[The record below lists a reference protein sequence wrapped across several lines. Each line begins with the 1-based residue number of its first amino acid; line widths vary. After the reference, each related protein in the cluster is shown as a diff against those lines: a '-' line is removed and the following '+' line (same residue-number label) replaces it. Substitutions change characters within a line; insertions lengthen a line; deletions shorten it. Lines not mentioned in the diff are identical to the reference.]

1 MNSVQLSIFPQSC
14 FSFFLCRRTPVLR
27 CKSRNGSL
35 ARARAACYK
44 WFYPIFCRL
53 RRLYHRISV
62 RQQSGCTRKIF
73 AKQEGMERYE
83 SSKYLLTIPYP
94 VCILCIVNN
103 VHVEVIG

>member
-1 MNSVQLSIFPQSC
+1 MPPHAGFKMQKPGAL
-14 FSFFLCRRTPVLR
+14 LR
-27 CKSRNGSL
+27 VHGPL
-35 ARARAACYK
+35 AI

-53 RRLYHRISV
+53 RRLYHRIFV

-73 AKQEGMERYE
+73 AKQEGMEKYE

-94 VCILCIVNN
+94 VCILRIMNN